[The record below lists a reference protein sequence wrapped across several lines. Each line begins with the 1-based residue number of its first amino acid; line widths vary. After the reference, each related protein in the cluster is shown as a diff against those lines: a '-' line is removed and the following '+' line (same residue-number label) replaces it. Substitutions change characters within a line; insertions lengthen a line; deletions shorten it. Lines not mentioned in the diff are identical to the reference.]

1 MGDDII
7 ALLKAHAYFSGIS
20 DDILR
25 EIASIARVSTYAAG
39 AVVHQPGEPLTSI
52 CFVLRGRLKAVR
64 VDAHGREHL
73 FRMFER
79 GEQYG
84 IMLGGLSEPL
94 PVRIFALESS
104 TILSLDH
111 EASMELMFQHPD
123 VRRQW
128 FQTYARSVRRHHFE
142 ATPKSCAQYTCV
154 ASRIPC
160 HAGPCSQARPAA
172 AGVGRRDLRSQRRG
186 HLAVDAGYAVSF
198 AVRRG
203 PTPGNG
209 GDSPASCRVAPGQTH
224 RVRCL
229 SRSGS
234 REDRAMDGRRS
245 HLGLRA
251 TQRDAVGAPA
261 ITIAGR
267 DGARLARQDQYRV
280 AAGRGP
286 QRGPGGAGT
295 P

>member
-1 MGDDII
+1 MDDDII
-7 ALLKAHAYFSGIS
+7 ELLKAHEYFRGIS
-20 DDILR
+20 DDILE
-25 EIASIARVSTYAAG
+25 EIASIAQVSTYDAG
-39 AVVHQPGEPLTSI
+39 AVVHQFGEPLTSI

-64 VDAHGREHL
+64 VDSRGDEHL

-84 IMLGGLSEPL
+84 IMLGGLGEPL

-142 ATPKSCAQYTCV
+142 TAPTRAPKCACV
-154 ASRIPC
+154 ASRIPR
-160 HAGPCSQARPAA
+160 HAEPCSQAHRAA
-172 AGVGRRDLRSQRRG
+172 AGVGGRDLRSQRRG

-203 PTPGNG
+203 PAPGYD
-209 GDSPASCRVAPGQTH
+209 GDSPTNCRVAPSQTR

-229 SRSGS
+229 GHSGPG
-234 REDRAMDGRRS
+234 EDRAVDGRRS

-251 TQRDAVGAPA
+251 TP
-261 ITIAGR
+261 
-267 DGARLARQDQYRV
+267 
-280 AAGRGP
+280 
-286 QRGPGGAGT
+286 
-295 P
+295 